1 MWVRKFPSELKND
14 KSQARI
20 RRKNPTIPVIIALVV
35 SLVELLYDPTLSF
48 FLITF
53 ASIFVIAYVAQ
64 VFFRDGLKIVSALF
78 GTEGF
83 VEEPMDIC
91 TTCFDVKKR
100 GDATAC
106 PCGGTLEPLINWKWV
121 DKA

>member
-53 ASIFVIAYVAQ
+53 ASMKVKGDVGSKTTYGSVNMSDMVQHKMF
-64 VFFRDGLKIVSALF
+64 LF
-78 GTEGF
+78 
-83 VEEPMDIC
+83 
-91 TTCFDVKKR
+91 
-100 GDATAC
+100 A
-106 PCGGTLEPLINWKWV
+106 
-121 DKA
+121 